1 MKVKLHHWVLW
12 GSLLG
17 WTGSVNA
24 LQIHRTG
31 NPQDIKTKTSFQIC
45 MAGGGSDDLWSE
57 GWRQLLRKSGG
68 GDVVVIRED
77 GQRGG
82 YEGWLYH
89 DLSRHGFPQINSVT
103 TLTIESRED
112 ADRPEVLRTLKNAEA
127 VFFAGGDQSH
137 YIDFLKGSKAEK
149 ILNQLMLRKKIPI
162 GGTSA
167 GMAVLAGI
175 DYTGRY
181 TSPTNPHSWVTSH
194 DVLSSPM
201 ASFVDLDSQFLVP
214 PYMKNVIT
222 ETHLSQRKRHG
233 RLLGFMKKAQS
244 LKSSSERPAKI
255 KGIGGDEGTA
265 FCYNEKGKG
274 SVYGSGEMV
283 FVSLQDSTKAYHISG
298 KTKGA
303 QFDLKKWKG
312 RGGYVT
318 SWLIEKNESEESVV
332 IQQ

>member
-1 MKVKLHHWVLW
+1 MKVKFHHWVLW

-17 WTGSVNA
+17 GTGSVEA
-24 LQIHRTG
+24 LQIYRTG

-45 MAGGGSDDLWSE
+45 MAGGGSDDLWSA
-57 GWRQLLRKSGG
+57 GWRKLLRKSGG

-82 YEGWLYH
+82 YEEWLYH
-89 DLSRHGFPQINSVT
+89 DLGRHGFPQINSVT
-103 TLTIESRED
+103 TLTIESLED
-112 ADRPEVLRTLKNAEA
+112 AERPEVLRILKNAEA

-137 YIDFLKGSKAEK
+137 YIDFFKGSKAEK

-181 TSPTNPHSWVTSH
+181 GSVTSH
-194 DVLSSPM
+194 DVLGSPM

-222 ETHLSQRKRHG
+222 ETHLSQRKRQG

-244 LKSSSERPAKI
+244 LKSSSERPLKI

-283 FVSLQDSTKAYHISG
+283 FVSLHESTRAYHISG

-303 QFDLKKWKG
+303 HFDLKKWKG

-318 SWLIEKNESEESVV
+318 SWLIEKNESEESVL

>member
-1 MKVKLHHWVLW
+1 MNAEFYQVAIWSVLLLWVD
-12 GSLLG
+12 SA
-17 WTGSVNA
+17 NA

-31 NPQDIKTKTSFQIC
+31 SLKDVKTRTSFQIC

-57 GWRQLLRKSGG
+57 GWRLLLHKSGG

-77 GQRGG
+77 GKRGG
-82 YEGWLYH
+82 YERWLYH
-89 DLSRHGFPQINSVT
+89 DLNQHGFPKINSVT
-103 TLTIESRED
+103 TLIIESRND
-112 ADRPEVLRTLKNAEA
+112 AEAIEALEALKNAEL

-137 YIDFLKGSKAEK
+137 YIDFFKGSKIEK
-149 ILNQLMLRKKIPI
+149 ILKQLLLTKKTPI

-181 TSPTNPHSWVTSH
+181 ASPKNPQSWVTSN

-201 ASFVDLDSQFLVP
+201 APFVDLDPHFLVP
-214 PYMKNVIT
+214 PFMKNVIT

-233 RLLGFMKKAQS
+233 RLLGFMQKAQS
-244 LKSSSERPAKI
+244 IKSLSRKPQQI

-265 FCYNEKGKG
+265 FCYNEQGKG
-274 SVYGSGEMV
+274 IVYGSGEMV
-283 FVSLQDSTKAYHISG
+283 FVSLQGATKAYHISG
-298 KTKGA
+298 KMKGA

-318 SWLIEKNESEESVV
+318 SWVIEKNESDESHV